1 VDQSGVLI
9 ISDDP
14 AFSRAATNR
23 WRGEAAV
30 PEFTVLGSDRHCDL
44 DSGAFDLAI
53 VGGVPAGG
61 LSAVLRVL
69 ALAGKPVILVVENNA
84 IAAAI
89 KQELPRAVVLHHVEG
104 WSDTLVMVGGEV
116 LMRIE
121 ASRRLQNAETARAQ
135 FERDATLGRYVL
147 EMRHGLNNALTS
159 ILGNSELLLL
169 EPGDLSPSMISQL
182 GTIRNM
188 ALRIHETVQRF
199 SSLEKEM
206 TFVGCETLARQPRRQ
221 AAGACD

>member
-1 VDQSGVLI
+1 PL
-9 ISDDP
+9 
-14 AFSRAATNR
+14 
-23 WRGEAAV
+23 
-30 PEFTVLGSDRHCDL
+30 
-44 DSGAFDLAI
+44 
-53 VGGVPAGG
+53 
-61 LSAVLRVL
+61 
-69 ALAGKPVILVVENNA
+69 ILVVENNA

-147 EMRHGLNNALTS
+147 EMRHGVNNALTS
-159 ILGNSELLLL
+159 ILGNSDLLLL

-188 ALRIHETVQRF
+188 ALRI
-199 SSLEKEM
+199 
-206 TFVGCETLARQPRRQ
+206 
-221 AAGACD
+221 